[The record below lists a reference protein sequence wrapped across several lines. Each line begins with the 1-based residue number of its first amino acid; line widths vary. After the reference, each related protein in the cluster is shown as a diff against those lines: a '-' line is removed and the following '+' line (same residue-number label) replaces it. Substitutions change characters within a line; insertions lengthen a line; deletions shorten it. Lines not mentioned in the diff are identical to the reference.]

1 MKRQDGSNRDAELAK
16 LLAAGMSQVDAGKQL
31 GMSRSSVQRRLRD
44 PGFGAEVNAERA
56 ANTATVRERL
66 TGLVHRSLDR
76 LELVLIDDEETTA
89 NQVRAALG
97 VLAEYGR
104 HTVPQQVAVSGGMSL
119 DIQQMS
125 AEDVLAELEGM
136 GTEIATALG
145 RSFEPQAGTPTEH
158 TWEQEPTAAVRRSET
173 TNRVEDQRDPGLSET
188 VSAPTQDVSE
198 DSDSASTT
206 EPGEVA
212 GGTPTQDQLEQDDLG
227 GEDATVVPL
236 RNPHG
241 HNPRPGL
248 NPWRGTD
255 PYGTSIWP

>member
-145 RSFEPQAGTPTEH
+145 RSFEPQAGTPTGH
-158 TWEQEPTAAVRRSET
+158 TWEEEPRAAVRPSEPPSVPDDPMP
-173 TNRVEDQRDPGLSET
+173 VEAAET
-188 VSAPTQDVSE
+188 V
-198 DSDSASTT
+198 T
-206 EPGEVA
+206 EPQEPADTGVSGDAEPDPEPESGKVLPLTA
-212 GGTPTQDQLEQDDLG
+212 RHRTPS
-227 GEDATVVPL
+227 
-236 RNPHG
+236 
-241 HNPRPGL
+241 
-248 NPWRGTD
+248 PWQG
-255 PYGTSIWP
+255 YGPAATSIWPD